1 MSIKLARS
9 PYIVEISVATQTET
23 KVKLYLS
30 NTASF
35 TSDPQYT
42 LSKKIPASNNVN
54 TYYNIAPYVR
64 EYFTFGS
71 YDYDTANF
79 FDTATSTNFV
89 VNYKIEKFKTIG
101 GVESSA
107 GTETGQFVNGYSE
120 YMEGQN
126 RAHENVFLDEGTYLY
141 HYDSSFSTTQRNA
154 LAGSF
159 DAEVAVGE
167 KIRYTNLSTGATQE
181 FTISAAGMKVFG
193 RVYTGNLAHGN
204 KVEMLN
210 ASSNVVWTGTFK
222 PVCEPKYS
230 PIVVDFV
237 NKYGSWSRMFFFK
250 VNQKTTAVKSNEYKF
265 NPQTLPYSATGDGG
279 QIKQF
284 NRTGNESIKL
294 NSGFVNDGYAE
305 YIQQLMLSEHVT
317 VLDFNRNT
325 NAFPAKVKTQ
335 SLVKQ
340 TGLNDG
346 TMNYTLDFD
355 FAFDLINN
363 VT

>member
-1 MSIKLARS
+1 MSVKLARS
-9 PYIVEISVATQTET
+9 PYIIQIDETDQTET

-30 NTASF
+30 NTSSF
-35 TSDPQYT
+35 TTDPQYT
-42 LSKKIPASNNVN
+42 LSKKIPSSNITA

-64 EYFTFGS
+64 EYFTFGA

-79 FDTATSTNFV
+79 FDTATSSNFV
-89 VNYKIEKFKTIG
+89 VNYKVEKFKTVG
-101 GVESSA
+101 GTESSA

-126 RAHENVFLDEGTYLY
+126 RAHENVLLDEGTYLY

-159 DAEVAVGE
+159 DAELDVGE
-167 KIRYTNLSTGATQE
+167 KIRYTNLSTGATHE
-181 FTISAAGMKVFG
+181 ITISVAGVKVFG
-193 RVYTGNLAHGN
+193 RVYTGNLADGN
-204 KVEMLN
+204 KVEMIN
-210 ASSNVVWTGTFK
+210 TSSNVVWTATFK
-222 PVCEPKYS
+222 PECEPKYS

-250 VNQKTTAVKSNEYKF
+250 VNQKTITVKSNEYKN
-265 NPQTLPYSATGDGG
+265 NPQSLPYSATGDGG
-279 QIKQF
+279 QIRQF

-317 VLDFNRNT
+317 VLDYDRNT

>member
-1 MSIKLARS
+1 MNLARS
-9 PYIVEISVATQTET
+9 PYIVEISVATQTAT
-23 KVKLYLS
+23 KVKLYLWTTGS
-30 NTASF
+30 QPAS
-35 TSDPQYT
+35 PQYT
-42 LSKKIPASNNVN
+42 LDKLIPASNNVK
-54 TYYNIAPYVR
+54 TYYNISPYVR
-64 EYFTFGS
+64 EYFTMGG

-79 FDTATSTNFV
+79 FDTATSTNYI
-89 VNYKIEKFKTIG
+89 VNYHIEKFKTIG

-107 GTETGQFVNGYSE
+107 GTETGQFMNGYSK
-120 YMEGQN
+120 YTEGFN
-126 RAHENVFLDEGTYLY
+126 ATTSDVLLEEGTYLY

-159 DAEVAVGE
+159 DAELAVGE
-167 KIRYTNLSTGATQE
+167 KIRYTNLRTGSTQE
-181 FTISAAGMKVFG
+181 YTISSAGVKVFG
-193 RVYTGNLAHGN
+193 RVYTGNLADGN
-204 KVEMLN
+204 KVEMIN
-210 ASSNVVWTGTFK
+210 TSAAVVWTATFK

-237 NKYGSWSRMFFFK
+237 NKHGSWSRMFFMK
-250 VNQKTTAVKSNEYKF
+250 VNKKTTAIKSNEYKF
-265 NPQTLPYSATGDGG
+265 NPQTLPYSPTSDGG
-279 QIKQF
+279 QMKQF
-284 NRTGNESIKL
+284 NKTGNESITL

-305 YIQQLMLSEHVT
+305 YIEQLMLSEHVT
-317 VLDFNRNT
+317 ILDFDNNQ

>member
-1 MSIKLARS
+1 MNLARS
-9 PYIVEISVATQTET
+9 PYIVEIDETNQTST
-23 KVKLYLS
+23 KVKLYLW
-30 NTASF
+30 NTGSQPAS
-35 TSDPQYT
+35 PQYT
-42 LSKKIPASNNVN
+42 LEKLIPSSNISA
-54 TYYNIAPYVR
+54 TYYNISPYVR
-64 EYFTFGS
+64 EYFTMGG

-79 FDTATSTNFV
+79 FDTATSTNYL
-89 VNYKIEKFKTIG
+89 VNYHIEKFKTIG

-126 RAHENVFLDEGTYLY
+126 TVKQDVLLDEGTYLY

-159 DAEVAVGE
+159 DADLAVGE

-181 FTISAAGMKVFG
+181 FTISAAGVKVFG

-204 KVEMLN
+204 KVEMIN
-210 ASSNVVWTGTFK
+210 TSSNVVWTATFK

-237 NKYGSWSRMFFFK
+237 NKYGSWSRMFWFK
-250 VNQKTTAVKSNEYKF
+250 VNKRTTAIKSNEYKF
-265 NPQTLPYSATGDGG
+265 NPQTLPYSPTSDGG

-284 NRTGNESIKL
+284 NKTGNESIKL

-305 YIQQLMLSEHVT
+305 YIQQLMLSEHIT
-317 VLDFNRNT
+317 VLDFDTNT
-325 NAFPAKVKTQ
+325 NALPAKVKTQ

>member
-1 MSIKLARS
+1 MNLARS
-9 PYIVEISVATQTET
+9 PYIVEIDVTNQTAT
-23 KVKLYLS
+23 KVKLYLWTTGS
-30 NTASF
+30 QPAS
-35 TSDPQYT
+35 PQYT
-42 LSKKIPASNNVN
+42 LEKLIPSSNITA
-54 TYYNIAPYVR
+54 TYYNVSPYVR
-64 EYFTFGS
+64 EYFTMGG
-71 YDYDTANF
+71 YNYDTANF
-79 FDTATSTNFV
+79 FDTATSTSYL
-89 VNYKIEKFKTIG
+89 VNYHIEKFKTIS

-126 RAHENVFLDEGTYLY
+126 TVKQDVLLDEGTYLY

-159 DAEVAVGE
+159 DADLAVGE
-167 KIRYTNLSTGATQE
+167 KIKYTNLRTGATQIY
-181 FTISAAGMKVFG
+181 TISAAGVKVFG
-193 RVYTGNLAHGN
+193 RIYTGNLADGN
-204 KVEMLN
+204 KVEMIN
-210 ASSNVVWTGTFK
+210 TSAAVVWTATFK

-237 NKYGSWSRMFFFK
+237 NKYGSWSRMFWFK
-250 VNQKTTAVKSNEYKF
+250 VNKRTTTVKSNEYKF
-265 NPQTLPYSATGDGG
+265 NPQTLPYSATQGGG

-284 NRTGNESIKL
+284 NKTANESIKL

-317 VLDFNRNT
+317 VLDFDTNT

>member
-1 MSIKLARS
+1 MNLARS
-9 PYIVEISVATQTET
+9 PYIVEIDETNQTAT
-23 KVKLYLS
+23 KVKLYLWTTGS
-30 NTASF
+30 QPP
-35 TSDPQYT
+35 DPQYT
-42 LSKKIPASNNVN
+42 LEKLIPSSNITA
-54 TYYNIAPYVR
+54 TYYNISPYVR
-64 EYFTFGS
+64 EYFTMGG

-79 FDTATSTNFV
+79 FDTATSTNYL
-89 VNYKIEKFKTIG
+89 VNYHIEKFKTIG

-126 RAHENVFLDEGTYLY
+126 TVKQDVLLDEGTYLY
-141 HYDSSFSTTQRNA
+141 HYDSSFSATQRNA

-159 DAEVAVGE
+159 DADLAVGE

-181 FTISAAGMKVFG
+181 YTISAAGVKVFG
-193 RVYTGNLAHGN
+193 RVYTGWLSVGN
-204 KVEMLN
+204 KVEMIN
-210 ASSNVVWTGTFK
+210 TSAAVVWTATFK

-237 NKYGSWSRMFFFK
+237 NKYGSWSRMFWFK
-250 VNQKTTAVKSNEYKF
+250 VNKRTTTVKSNEYKF
-265 NPQTLPYSATGDGG
+265 NPQTLPYSPTSDGG

-284 NRTGNESIKL
+284 NKTGNESIKL

-305 YIQQLMLSEHVT
+305 YIQQLILSEHVT
-317 VLDFNRNT
+317 VLDFDTNT
-325 NAFPAKVKTQ
+325 NALPAKVKTQ

>member
-1 MSIKLARS
+1 MNLARS
-9 PYIVEISVATQTET
+9 PYIVEISVATQTAT
-23 KVKLYLS
+23 KIKLYLW
-30 NTASF
+30 NTGSQPAS
-35 TSDPQYT
+35 PQYT
-42 LSKKIPASNNVN
+42 LDKLIPASNNVK
-54 TYYNIAPYVR
+54 TYYNISPYVR
-64 EYFTFGS
+64 EYFTMGG

-79 FDTATSTNFV
+79 FDTATSTNYI
-89 VNYKIEKFKTIG
+89 VNYHIEKFKTIG

-126 RAHENVFLDEGTYLY
+126 TVKQDVLLDEGTYLY

-159 DAEVAVGE
+159 DADLAVGE
-167 KIRYTNLSTGATQE
+167 KIRYTNLRTGSTQE
-181 FTISAAGMKVFG
+181 YTISSAGVKVFG
-193 RVYTGNLAHGN
+193 RVYTGNLADGN
-204 KVEMLN
+204 KVEMIN
-210 ASSNVVWTGTFK
+210 TSAAVVWTATFK

-237 NKYGSWSRMFFFK
+237 NKFGSWSRIFFMK
-250 VNQKTTAVKSNEYKF
+250 VNKRTTEIKSNEFKF
-265 NPQTLPYSATGDGG
+265 NPQTLPYSPTSDGG
-279 QIKQF
+279 QMKQF
-284 NRTGNESIKL
+284 NKTGNESMTV
-294 NSGFVNDGYAE
+294 NTGFVNDGYAE

-317 VLDFNRNT
+317 LLDFDTNT
-325 NAFPAKVKTQ
+325 NALPVKVKTK
-335 SLVKQ
+335 SLKKQ

-346 TMNYTLDFD
+346 TMNYALDFD